1 MNYNPDRVI
10 LLRQVERMTQKKLAE
25 KTGIAQGTLSKLQ
38 NRQIDFTDEAA
49 RRISMATDYPLS
61 FFLDQDQ
68 PVPIVELTYRHTSS
82 ASVGELNAIA
92 AEYALLRSV
101 AQKLSSV
108 LRLQPKTSWID
119 AIAPR
124 ENELEQSR
132 IERLADST
140 RTHLGL
146 NESGSVPNLTRA
158 IEKMGIVV
166 APLHALASK
175 QTAHLNS
182 DGVTQPNCKDM
193 PTIGY
198 SAKNNT
204 GDRLRFTIAHEL
216 GHLIL
221 HRYRR
226 PQLYREMEREAHR
239 FASALLMP
247 QNDAKLIMP
256 QRLMLTDLVRL
267 KAGWGMSISSMIS
280 RASNLGIIDA
290 DRTRSL
296 QIQLSARGWRKEEP
310 VHVGDEHPILLKQM
324 IVAGYGDPADP
335 NKGIDTF
342 KAENSLNVP
351 FRFLDQWA
359 DGLKEQGASM
369 GFGSK
374 TFRQADN

>member
-140 RTHLGL
+140 PHSSRT
-146 NESGSVPNLTRA
+146 
-158 IEKMGIVV
+158 
-166 APLHALASK
+166 
-175 QTAHLNS
+175 Q
-182 DGVTQPNCKDM
+182 
-193 PTIGY
+193 
-198 SAKNNT
+198 
-204 GDRLRFTIAHEL
+204 
-216 GHLIL
+216 
-221 HRYRR
+221 
-226 PQLYREMEREAHR
+226 
-239 FASALLMP
+239 
-247 QNDAKLIMP
+247 
-256 QRLMLTDLVRL
+256 
-267 KAGWGMSISSMIS
+267 
-280 RASNLGIIDA
+280 
-290 DRTRSL
+290 
-296 QIQLSARGWRKEEP
+296 
-310 VHVGDEHPILLKQM
+310 
-324 IVAGYGDPADP
+324 
-335 NKGIDTF
+335 
-342 KAENSLNVP
+342 
-351 FRFLDQWA
+351 
-359 DGLKEQGASM
+359 
-369 GFGSK
+369 
-374 TFRQADN
+374 

>member
-1 MNYNPDRVI
+1 M
-10 LLRQVERMTQKKLAE
+10 
-25 KTGIAQGTLSKLQ
+25 
-38 NRQIDFTDEAA
+38 
-49 RRISMATDYPLS
+49 
-61 FFLDQDQ
+61 
-68 PVPIVELTYRHTSS
+68 
-82 ASVGELNAIA
+82 
-92 AEYALLRSV
+92 
-101 AQKLSSV
+101 
-108 LRLQPKTSWID
+108 
-119 AIAPR
+119 
-124 ENELEQSR
+124 
-132 IERLADST
+132 ADST

-146 NESGSVPNLTRA
+146 NESGSIPNLTRA

-239 FASALLMP
+239 FAGALLMP

-280 RASNLGIIDA
+280 RASNLGIIDT

-324 IVAGYGDPADP
+324 IVAGYGDPTDP

-369 GFGSK
+369 GFRSK
-374 TFRQADN
+374 TFRQADD